1 MDLDSLTSGASRHL
15 LELYDRPTRR
25 LITILCLPLID
36 GVFATLLV
44 SGAVTTFS
52 DIIAVS
58 LTIFTGAGALAVLY
72 STSENVEQAK
82 NTVLKAAPV
91 LVAGAVIL
99 SLIAPVFEQIFYI
112 GMMRTVA
119 GLALLSIALN
129 MLDVEKASKFP
140 VPAIILTG
148 AILSVRSPQALSF
161 TASYVAPALLTSLSA
176 VAALYAA
183 SYIDSSSLDL
193 HYIRRGGALVL
204 IIIALSQFGLKI
216 PSNLGLMVFG
226 ASLVASYQASC

>member
-15 LELYDRPTRR
+15 LDFYDRPTRR

-36 GVFATLLV
+36 GVFPTLLV

-72 STSENVEQAK
+72 STSENIEQAK
-82 NTVLKAAPV
+82 STVLKAAPV
-91 LVAGAVIL
+91 LVSGAVL
-99 SLIAPVFEQIFYI
+99 VSLIAPVFEQIFYI
-112 GMMRTVA
+112 EMMRTVA

-129 MLDVEKASKFP
+129 MLGVEKAKLFP

-148 AILSVRSPQALSF
+148 AILSVRSPQALGF
-161 TASYVAPALLTSLSA
+161 TASYVVPALLTSLSA
-176 VAALYAA
+176 VTALYIAA
-183 SYIDSSSLDL
+183 YVDSSSLNL
-193 HYIRRGGALVL
+193 RYIRRGGALVL
-204 IIIALSQFGLKI
+204 ILIALSQFGLKV